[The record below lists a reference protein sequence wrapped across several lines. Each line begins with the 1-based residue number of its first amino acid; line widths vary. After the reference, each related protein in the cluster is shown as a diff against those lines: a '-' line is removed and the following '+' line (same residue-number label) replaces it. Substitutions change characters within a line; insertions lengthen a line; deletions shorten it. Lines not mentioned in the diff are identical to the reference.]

1 MYGRGWVGE
10 WVVVSTCS
18 SCLQKL
24 NCTTA
29 GVVSL
34 QQSNPESGST
44 AVKEI

>member
-1 MYGRGWVGE
+1 MVGGVGE
-10 WVVVSTCS
+10 WVVVVVSTCS

-24 NCTTA
+24 NCTTV

-44 AVKEI
+44 AVMEI